1 MGTILQILGATLI
14 TLGAILLAIPAGFII
29 AGVFV
34 ILFGIATERNAK

>member
-1 MGTILQILGATLI
+1 MGTIIQIVGATLI
-14 TLGAILLAIPAGFII
+14 TIGTILLAVPAGFII